1 MDALTEVHNKEIHL
15 CDAGLLQSATVLAT
29 HSSTGHCSFAHPAA
43 LVALVSHPVV
53 PFAARGELHYD
64 HCGYDGHVDAFFYR
78 KKKAQKDQAHRSSQ
92 GIGGTSSGGSEKSY
106 AGSET

>member
-1 MDALTEVHNKEIHL
+1 MDALTEVHNKDIHL
-15 CDAGLLQSATVLAT
+15 CDAGLLQFATVLAT
-29 HSSTGHCSFAHPAA
+29 RSSTGHCSFAHLAA

-53 PFAARGELHYD
+53 PCVARGDLHYD

-78 KKKAQKDQAHRSSQ
+78 KKKAQKDQTYCSSQ
-92 GIGGTSSGGSEKSY
+92 GTGGTGSGGSERSY